1 MENAF
6 HWSKFKAHSHELF
19 FSWSFDLL
27 LINSSIY
34 LLFGVYL
41 SPHQKILYVN
51 TNFQRS
57 QPWNKKHFHFFQI
70 LIFENPVFLKF
81 VSAIFIKFL
90 FFHQMIALQN
100 LWKMFFISS
109 KKLFSF
115 SRYSTFCIVPFLST
129 FSRFQR
135 TSGSGIVYDVMNWL
149 A

>member
-1 MENAF
+1 MLFIGQTLKHIHINY
-6 HWSKFKAHSHELF
+6 F

-34 LLFGVYL
+34 LLFGVYF

-57 QPWNKKHFHFFQI
+57 QSWNNKHIHFFKM
-70 LIFENPVFLKF
+70 LIFENSVFLKF

-115 SRYSTFCIVPFLST
+115 SRYSDFCL
-129 FSRFQR
+129 FSSSFPHFPDSKGQME
-135 TSGSGIVYDVMNWL
+135 VE
-149 A
+149 